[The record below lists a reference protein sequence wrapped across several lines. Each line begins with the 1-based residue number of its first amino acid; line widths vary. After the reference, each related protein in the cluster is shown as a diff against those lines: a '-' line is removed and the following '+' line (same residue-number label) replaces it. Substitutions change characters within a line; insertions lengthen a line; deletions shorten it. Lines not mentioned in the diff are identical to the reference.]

1 MLSVGTTNRKIPHVV
16 MPFVYLL
23 KNVIYIYRNFLKTT
37 SIHMII
43 FSTESSEK
51 EMLQI
56 R

>member
-16 MPFVYLL
+16 MPLVYLL
-23 KNVIYIYRNFLKTT
+23 KNVYRNFLITT